1 MDQQMTLRGI
11 VQDTD
16 TRAGRAFDLVV
27 LCLIL
32 ISISSLTVET
42 LPDLPPAVRS
52 ALRTSEIIITV
63 LFTVEYFLRVATAER
78 KADYVFSF
86 YGIIDLVAVLPFYL
100 ALGIDLRVIRA
111 VRLFRVFRI
120 FKLARYNRAMER
132 FGKAIV
138 RARDEATIFL
148 IATFILLYISAVG
161 IYYFEHEAQPE
172 TFKSVFH
179 SLWWAVATLTTVGYG
194 DVYPITVGG
203 KIFTF
208 VMLMCGL
215 GVVAVPAGLIAAA
228 LTKVLDDEEE

>member
-1 MDQQMTLRGI
+1 MDQPITLRGI

-52 ALRTSEIIITV
+52 ALRTSEIVITV
-63 LFTVEYFLRVATAER
+63 LFTVEYVLRVATAER
-78 KADYVFSF
+78 KANYIFSF

-100 ALGIDLRVIRA
+100 ALGIDLRVVRA
-111 VRLFRVFRI
+111 VRLFRIFRI
-120 FKLARYNRAMER
+120 FKFARYNRAMER

-138 RARDEATIFL
+138 RAREEATIFL

-203 KIFTF
+203 KLFTF

>member
-1 MDQQMTLRGI
+1 MTLRGI

-16 TRAGRAFDLVV
+16 TQAGRAFDLVV

-32 ISISSLTVET
+32 ISIASLTVET

-52 ALRTSEIIITV
+52 ALRTSEIVITV
-63 LFTVEYFLRVATAER
+63 LFTVEYFLRIATAER
-78 KADYVFSF
+78 KADYIFSF

-111 VRLFRVFRI
+111 VRLFRIFRI

-138 RARDEATIFL
+138 RARDEATVFL

-161 IYYFEHEAQPE
+161 IYYFEHEAQPD

-179 SLWWAVATLTTVGYG
+179 SLWWAVATLTAVGYG

-208 VMLMCGL
+208 VMLMCGM
-215 GVVAVPAGLIAAA
+215 GIVAVPAGLIAAA
-228 LTKVLDDEEE
+228 LTKVLDKEEE